1 MKTRI
6 GRCPGWVISRHFL
19 YLFVF
24 LLLQTARSAQINTG
38 SDGSDG
44 PFNPTV
50 TNTVINMAD
59 HPDGIY
65 QYTSVSIPSGVTVTF
80 TPNANNTPVVWL
92 VQGDCVIKGT
102 VDLSGKRPNSGVGA
116 AGGPGGYP
124 GGSGGSQPSAGQGP
138 GAGMWSVGAG
148 GDASYAT
155 AGANAVA
162 PAGPTYGSVF
172 LIPLLGGSGGGGG
185 GGATTINPGGG
196 GGGGGALL
204 VAAAGTIQLDGTVTS
219 YGGDTRGIP
228 GGYGSGGAV
237 RFVATRITGS
247 GTISVPGPL
256 NDPGFG
262 LGRVRFDTY
271 ENDFGGTIS
280 GAFTV
285 GFQPIIIPT
294 PGQGVQ
300 LTVTSVGGV
309 PVSLSPT
316 GVLSTPDAVISP
328 QQANPIPVVVNC
340 SNLPLNTPVTVTVKP
355 ANGLSVS
362 AVGYNNTGTLASST
376 ATISINMPRGGG
388 IIYATAATGN

>member
-6 GRCPGWVISRHFL
+6 GPLPSWIIRRHFL
-19 YLFVF
+19 RLSVF
-24 LLLQTARSAQINTG
+24 LLLQVACLAQVNTG
-38 SDGSDG
+38 SNGSDG
-44 PFNPTV
+44 PFNPTA

-65 QYTSVSIPSGVTVTF
+65 QYTSVNIPTNVTVTL

-92 VQGDCVIKGT
+92 VQSDCVISGT
-102 VDLSGKRPNSGVGA
+102 VDLSGKSANSGVGA

-124 GGSGGSQPSAGQGP
+124 GGGGGSQPSVGQGP
-138 GAGMWSVGAG
+138 GGGMWSAG
-148 GDASYAT
+148 GIGGNASYAT
-155 AGANAVA
+155 AGAAETA
-162 PAGPTYGSVF
+162 PAGATYGSVF
-172 LIPLLGGSGGGGG
+172 LIPLLGGSGGGG
-185 GGATTINPGGG
+185 ATGPTGGG

-204 VAAAGTIQLDGTVTS
+204 VAAAGTIQLDGAVAS
-219 YGGDTRGIP
+219 YGGNKPGQP

-237 RFVATRITGS
+237 RFLATRIIGTGRV
-247 GTISVPGPL
+247 SVPGP
-256 NDPGFG
+256 PSGQSGF
-262 LGRVRFDTY
+262 GRVRFDTY

-280 GAFTV
+280 GVFTV

-316 GVLSTPDAVISP
+316 GVLSTPDAVISA

-340 SNLPLNTPVTVTVKP
+340 SNLPLNTPVTVKP

-362 AVGYNNTGTLASST
+362 AVGYNNTGTPASST

-388 IIYATAATGN
+388 IIWATAATGD